1 LDYFVFKKKNIRL
14 IYNMSQVLLVDS
26 LDVATLEID
35 QPRTRDA
42 VDESKIFLLLSFN
55 TKFAAIVNDMC
66 KNTNPADFTLELFV
80 VVNNVL
86 SILDITPAV
95 ETYLLTNE
103 DVLDSSRIKISIDN
117 FDLGVTGFVEFHTL
131 YNNNTYELYSPQ
143 LTVKHSTKPSK
154 PVFPAN
160 QSFGTPDGTTIV
172 VQPCLKNTAA
182 DGYSDIT
189 YLTVI
194 WTEISTTS
202 PQIEILRVPYKYD
215 DNTYVFSNTANGTS
229 LREGILYKVNVFYTN
244 SVGRSLLSDQIQ
256 LRVGGLPNEVSSFEA
271 RMNST
276 RNAAGI
282 ATTTLDLV
290 VQYPEGSADLGAFNN
305 DDGAL
310 DTDTT
315 ITSFKIWAK
324 TGSNDYSLLIQ
335 KSVSGNTTV
344 TGNQI
349 SFKLSPT
356 TLVEGTSYDIKVTAV
371 SNLGEGVLADASVV
385 SITYCGAAGK
395 VTELTVT
402 SSDVTPDILTL
413 AWVQPAYLGGVLFSK
428 YLIIA
433 GSNSYE
439 STSPTITIANSYSD
453 STYVAENPP
462 LVSGTSFP
470 VSVITVTV
478 ENGHSDFQG
487 SRTDVIAY
495 PSRRPTNP
503 SSVSVESLDK
513 SVKLSWPN
521 DSDLFNLEFVKYS
534 IIIDKEGNTVATHDI
549 TDPLTL
555 EDTFNG
561 LQNDGMYTVKFHVL
575 TKNVLN
581 NSQHSSNDDRTY
593 NFWPYVKPSV
603 PLNVTALT
611 DLDNLPNINV
621 TWDEPAN
628 VNTCG
633 CAIQKYTIVRTCAD
647 EETTASIDVDDL
659 IRAYVDTSGNPGN
672 TYTYNVFATANN
684 PNGEDSS
691 AADVVGETSDGAS
704 RLAFVAP
711 NPLAYDMLDA
721 PIAGD
726 TTITLSWEL
735 DPNAELCGL
744 PTVGYK
750 LREGSSSAVL
760 ATVLATS
767 ALTHTFSGL
776 TNGTSYT
783 YNISPY
789 VFYQDTDVE
798 SPNNTQ
804 FAPCAPS
811 IQPSTISDV
820 AAFTKIN
827 DLPNI
832 TVSWTAPNLTGTG
845 LTLESYNI
853 YRLGSY
859 WTNLISS
866 NNSLEYIDTSVS
878 NNLGTSFTYQVQ
890 PVFNNPVSGSFVG
903 TTSNTSQQA
912 TAFVAPNPLASNMI
926 EVPTASNTQITLNWS
941 SDLNALV
948 CGLPTVGYKLRELSS
963 SEVVTVLATDP
974 LTCTFTGL
982 TNGTSYT
989 YNISPYV
996 VYTDDNGTYT
1006 IESEGSTS
1014 FNVSVPYTNPEPVTG
1029 LSCVSSTTSTSPSN
1043 ALTWVLPTNTGGF
1056 PISRIQI
1063 YKSNTSSNADS
1074 TPVWIIPSLDTT
1086 ATSWMDT
1093 NVTIGYNYT
1102 YSVEVTT
1109 TVVEV
1114 GLSDVQ
1120 MNSTRASVSG
1130 IPSAPPVINSLTLN
1144 QEKNIVVNV
1153 TQNGSQVFNYL
1164 MLAVPTNATSTTDSQ
1179 VINNGQPDP
1188 ITTTNLT
1195 LDNAPVSFIID
1206 AQAESFQELIVVV
1219 SNAVG
1224 MGFKAESL
1232 LVSSPA

>member
-1 LDYFVFKKKNIRL
+1 
-14 IYNMSQVLLVDS
+14 MSQVLLVDS

-439 STSPTITIANSYSD
+439 STSPSITIANSSTD
-453 STYVAENPP
+453 STYVASNPS

-503 SSVSVESLDK
+503 SSVSVESLDN
-513 SVKLSWPN
+513 SVKLSWSS

-534 IIIDKEGNTVATHDI
+534 IIIDKAGNTVATHDI

-575 TKNVLN
+575 TKNALN
-581 NSQHSSNDDRTY
+581 DSQHSSNDDRTY

-711 NPLAYDMLDA
+711 NPLANSMLEP
-721 PIAGD
+721 PIAGN
-726 TTITLSWEL
+726 TTITLNWTS

-811 IQPSTISDV
+811 IQPSTISDL
-820 AAFTKIN
+820 AAFTNIN

-845 LTLESYNI
+845 LTLEYYEMFRYGGVIGFTSI
-853 YRLGSY
+853 AQFV
-859 WTNLISS
+859 SS
-866 NNSLEYIDTSVS
+866 ETSLVYDDATASPLE
-878 NNLGTSFTYQVQ
+878 GSFTYVVV
-890 PVFNNPVSGSFVG
+890 PVYSLPLGGSSDG
-903 TTSNTSQQA
+903 TTSNTSQPA

-963 SEVVTVLATDP
+963 SEVVTVLATDQ
-974 LTCTFTGL
+974 LTYTFTGL

-1056 PISRIQI
+1056 PISSIQI
-1063 YKSNTSSNADS
+1063 FKTSPAFLNVILL
-1074 TPVWIIPSLDTT
+1074 TIPLYSDVVSYTDT
-1086 ATSWMDT
+1086 D
-1093 NVTIGYNYT
+1093 VTIGYNYT
-1102 YSVEVTT
+1102 YELEVTT
-1109 TVVEV
+1109 TVVEF
-1114 GLSDVQ
+1114 GLP
-1120 MNSTRASVSG
+1120 NSAVYSTTPSVSG

-1153 TQNGSQVFNYL
+1153 TQNGSLVKDYL

-1179 VINNGQPDP
+1179 VINNGHPEP
-1188 ITTTNLT
+1188 ENVLT